1 MDRTTTRRYLIVFG
15 GLFLA
20 LSLARVWAWVAMPDD
35 NRWTPPALSLS
46 LGEAGERVEVYV
58 RGAPLRRE
66 LEAGRVRLDDDRLG
80 PEEVRVRL
88 NHRDRVRLDG
98 VPVLLV
104 ETLVAGMALVFLG
117 LGLTGWLP
125 SRGPREGEG

>member
-1 MDRTTTRRYLIVFG
+1 MDRTTIRRYLIVFG
-15 GLFLA
+15 GLILV
-20 LSLARVWAWVAMPDD
+20 LSLARVWAWATMPDD
-35 NRWTPPALSLS
+35 IRWTPPALSLT
-46 LGEAGERVEVYV
+46 LGQAQEQVEVYV

-66 LEAGRVRLDDDRLG
+66 LEAGRVRLGDDPVG

-104 ETLVAGMALVFLG
+104 ATLVAGMALVFLV
-117 LGLTGWLP
+117 LGLAGWLP
-125 SRGPREGEG
+125 GRGPRPG